1 VPWPESEKEQLRG
14 AQEPKQASAKKSGGK
29 PPHSKTGTGNTGV
42 GAKKRVGI
50 VLFQLGGPD
59 SLEAVEPFLLNLFLD
74 PDIIPLG
81 PFGLLRRPIAKLISS
96 RRAPRV
102 VEKYAEIGRRSPI
115 GALTERQRVRLRDAL
130 ASYIEPIIVT
140 AMRYWHPLTS
150 EAVEALHKAGPLHE
164 IVLLPLYPHY
174 SYATTLSSMKEWRR
188 VYGQPDGGPPEHTID
203 HFYDHPL
210 YIQALVERIGSVL
223 RQFEDSSRIHLIFS
237 AHGLPMSLVEKGDPY
252 PKQIGATV
260 RMVCE
265 LGAKEYGGW
274 PRTHLLC
281 YQSRVGLSK
290 WLQPPLTE
298 TIERLGHEGVKEMLV
313 VPISFVTEHIETL
326 HEINIEAREEAEK
339 CGIET
344 FRMMPAVGDS
354 PLFIAAL
361 KDLVLRAVGT
371 DGPALLAPLA
381 SAQIGSTTV

>member
-1 VPWPESEKEQLRG
+1 MAG
-14 AQEPKQASAKKSGGK
+14 
-29 PPHSKTGTGNTGV
+29 
-42 GAKKRVGI
+42 KKRVGI

-81 PFGLLRRPIAKLISS
+81 PLGILRGPIAKLISS
-96 RRAPRV
+96 RRAPQV
-102 VEKYAEIGRRSPI
+102 AEKYGEIGRRSPI

-130 ASYIEPIIVT
+130 AHYIDPVIVT

-150 EAVEALHKAGPLHE
+150 EAADALRKVGPLDQ

-174 SYATTLSSMKEWRR
+174 SYATTLSSLKEWRR
-188 VYGQPDGGPPEHTID
+188 VYGEADGGPPVRTID

-210 YIQALVERIGSVL
+210 YIRALVQRIGSML
-223 RQFEDSSRIHLIFS
+223 RQFADSSKIHLIFS

-252 PKQIGATV
+252 PEQIGKTV

-265 LGAKEYGGW
+265 LGAKEYSNW

-281 YQSRVGLSK
+281 YQSRVGPWK
-290 WLQPPLTE
+290 WLQPPLSD
-298 TIERLGHEGVKEMLV
+298 TIERLGHEGVTEMLV
-313 VPISFVTEHIETL
+313 APISFVTEHIETL
-326 HEINIEAREEAEK
+326 HEINFEARADAKKAGVEK
-339 CGIET
+339 

-361 KDLVLRAVGT
+361 QDLVLRAVGIEERLSS
-371 DGPALLAPLA
+371 ASFA
-381 SAQIGSTTV
+381 SAQTCSGAV

>member
-1 VPWPESEKEQLRG
+1 MAG
-14 AQEPKQASAKKSGGK
+14 
-29 PPHSKTGTGNTGV
+29 
-42 GAKKRVGI
+42 KKRVGI

-81 PFGLLRRPIAKLISS
+81 PLGILRRPIAKLISS
-96 RRAPRV
+96 RRAPHV
-102 VEKYAEIGRRSPI
+102 AEKYAEIGRRSPI

-130 ASYIEPIIVT
+130 AHYIDPVIFT

-150 EAVEALHKAGPLHE
+150 EAADALRKVGPLDQ
-164 IVLLPLYPHY
+164 IVLLPLYPQY
-174 SYATTLSSMKEWRR
+174 SYATTLSSLKEWRR
-188 VYGQPDGGPPEHTID
+188 VYGELDGGALVRTID

-210 YIQALVERIGSVL
+210 YIRALVQRIGSML
-223 RQFEDSSRIHLIFS
+223 RQFADSSKIHLIFS

-252 PKQIGATV
+252 PEQIGKTV

-265 LGAKEYGGW
+265 LGAKEYPAAW

-281 YQSRVGLSK
+281 YQSRVGPSK

-298 TIERLGHEGVKEMLV
+298 TMERLGHEGVTEMLV

-326 HEINIEAREEAEK
+326 HEINIEAREDAK
-339 CGIET
+339 KAGIEK

-361 KDLVLRAVGT
+361 RDLVLLAVGIE
-371 DGPALLAPLA
+371 GRPAFEQLA
-381 SAQIGSTTV
+381 SVQMGGAKI